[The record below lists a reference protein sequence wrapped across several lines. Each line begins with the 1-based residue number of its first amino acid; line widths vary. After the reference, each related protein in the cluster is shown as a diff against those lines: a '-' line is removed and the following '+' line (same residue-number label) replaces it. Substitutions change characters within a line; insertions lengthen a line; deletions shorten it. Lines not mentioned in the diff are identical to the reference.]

1 MNQKKQS
8 EVRKGEILDAAE
20 RLFAEKSYD
29 RTTVN
34 DMLEAIRISKGAFY
48 HYFKS
53 KEDVL
58 DAVIERWGGTG
69 VQAARRIAAQSGL
82 SATEKL
88 LRIMLEQ
95 KPRDTAQSALIN
107 ELEKLPDGPMF
118 MKTLT
123 YIILRLSPIL
133 KEVMTQG
140 IAEGVFNA
148 PFPLESAEI
157 LLASAHSIFDN
168 ASLRRAPEDESRR
181 TAAFLLAMER
191 VLGAR
196 EGSLTELAALFRRD
210 AQ

>member
-1 MNQKKQS
+1 MSQKKQPK
-8 EVRKGEILDAAE
+8 VRKGEILDAAE

-34 DMLEAIRISKGAFY
+34 DMLEAVRISKGAFY

-58 DAVIERWGGTG
+58 DAVIERWGETG
-69 VQAARRIAAQSGL
+69 AEAAKRIAAQNGL

-95 KPRDTAQSALIN
+95 KPHDAAQSTLIN

-123 YIILRLSPIL
+123 YIVLRLSPIL
-133 KEVMTQG
+133 EEVVKQG
-140 IAEGVFNA
+140 VAEGVFNT

-157 LLASAHSIFDN
+157 LLASAHSLFDN
-168 ASLRRAPEDESRR
+168 ASLRGTPEDESRR
-181 TAAFLLAMER
+181 TAAFLLATER

-196 EGSLTELAALFRRD
+196 EGSLAELAALFSRD
-210 AQ
+210 A